1 MNPFFAAVVQAVE
14 EAVANALVA
23 NEEMTGR
30 DGHRSRRCRA
40 SGSPRCSAPGTGR
53 DGMGRSA

>member
-1 MNPFFAAVVQAVE
+1 MNPFFTAVVQAVE

-30 DGHRSRRCRA
+30 DGHRVPALPRDA
-40 SGSPRCSAPGTGR
+40 ASPRCSASRHRPDEG
-53 DGMGRSA
+53 